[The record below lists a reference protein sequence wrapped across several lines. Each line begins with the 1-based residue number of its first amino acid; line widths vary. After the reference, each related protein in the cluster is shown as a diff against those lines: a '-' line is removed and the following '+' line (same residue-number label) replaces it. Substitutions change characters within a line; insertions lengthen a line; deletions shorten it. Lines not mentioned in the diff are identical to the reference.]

1 MIWNTCSAR
10 SRPSGTSIISCLIR
24 SSTIFV
30 ESNRTYSFLK
40 PICQL
45 AILPH
50 LSEVFQYCRQRSQKP
65 EARSQKPEAR
75 SQKPEARSQKPE
87 GRLEAEARRQ
97 KLEGEARRQK
107 LEGEARRQKLEGR
120 S

>member
-10 SRPSGTSIISCLIR
+10 SRLSGTSIISCLIR

-65 EARSQKPEAR
+65 EAQKPEAR

-87 GRLEAEARRQ
+87 GRLEAEARR
-97 KLEGEARRQK
+97 R
-107 LEGEARRQKLEGR
+107 KLEGR
-120 S
+120 SRKLYAKKA

>member
-10 SRPSGTSIISCLIR
+10 FRLSGTSIISCLIR

-40 PICQL
+40 PIRQL

-50 LSEVFQYCRQRSQKP
+50 LSEVFQYCRERSQKP

-87 GRLEAEARRQ
+87 ATSQKPGAREPVLAELPHPGYCLPA
-97 KLEGEARRQK
+97 
-107 LEGEARRQKLEGR
+107 
-120 S
+120 